1 MGSAII
7 GLERSANLGNTVKLS
22 DNGQFLA
29 IGSDDTDD
37 NAGHIDVYKWSGR
50 EKDWVP
56 FGNRLVGKQAGGE
69 F

>member
-22 DNGQFLA
+22 NNGQFLA
-29 IGSDDTDD
+29 IGFDDAYN
-37 NAGHIDVYKWSGR
+37 NAGQIDVYKWSGR

-56 FGNRLVGKQAGGE
+56 FGNRLVCKQAGGE